1 MVGYQSWQRF
11 RNIELQH
18 FYNLN
23 LHICTPFILDYTREE
38 VKEFIRSFRKSFQGE
53 PEPFSFAWQ
62 GHDITYYFVS
72 GIARYGRR
80 FRNYSMRH
88 RVDLLESDY
97 MFRRINSRGGYENK
111 QIHVIQYNPDLEITT
126 VTTEEQNAWGNR

>member
-1 MVGYQSWQRF
+1 M
-11 RNIELQH
+11 
-18 FYNLN
+18 
-23 LHICTPFILDYTREE
+23 DYTREE

-126 VTTEEQNAWGNR
+126 VTTEEQNAWLLKKAGESGE